1 METVHHQ
8 RADQGLK
15 KVNESIESTSSVIST
30 IYGSVKNKQNKQKD
44 PPPPKKNRQNEA
56 PLASVG
62 PVTSGGMGVR

>member
-30 IYGSVKNKQNKQKD
+30 IYGSVKNKQNKQKG
-44 PPPPKKNRQNEA
+44 PPTKKNRQNEA